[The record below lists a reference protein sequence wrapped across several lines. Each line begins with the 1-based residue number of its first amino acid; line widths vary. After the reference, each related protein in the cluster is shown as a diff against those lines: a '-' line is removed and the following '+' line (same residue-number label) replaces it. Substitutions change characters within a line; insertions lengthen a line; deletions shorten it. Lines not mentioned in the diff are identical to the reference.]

1 MGRVGVALQTLVN
14 QLIWHL
20 LQVNTLHADETPV
33 SQLEPGSGKTRKAY
47 LWAYRSDD
55 LQAGPRIIVFDYQ
68 PGRSGIHA
76 RGFLGG
82 WCGHLMVDDYRD
94 YKALFSRDGI
104 TETCVELGCLAHAR
118 RKFFDL
124 HKANQSPM
132 ALEALNRIAVLYA
145 IEAEGKALSI
155 EERKCLRAEKS
166 LPALAALHAWL
177 LTTRVQ
183 AANDGGSAKALDYSL
198 KRWTSLS
205 RYADTGHQPIEN
217 CIRPIALG
225 KKNWL
230 FVGSKCAGR
239 RAAAI
244 QTLLGTAKLNDL
256 NPAEWLKD
264 TLKKLPT
271 WPNSHIDELLPLAP
285 EVIEVIK
292 RNRPEGAKW

>member
-1 MGRVGVALQTLVN
+1 MISKYVDHLPLYRLEQIAARDHLILARSTLAEWVGRVGVALQPLVD

-47 LWAYRSDD
+47 LWAYRSND
-55 LQAGPRIIVFDYQ
+55 LQVGPRIIVFDYQ

-82 WCGHLMVDDYRD
+82 WCGHLMVDDYSG
-94 YKALFSRDGI
+94 YKALFSHDGI

-155 EERKCLRAEKS
+155 EERKRLRAEKS
-166 LPALAALHAWL
+166 LPALAALI
-177 LTTRVQ
+177 
-183 AANDGGSAKALDYSL
+183 G
-198 KRWTSLS
+198 
-205 RYADTGHQPIEN
+205 
-217 CIRPIALG
+217 CIA
-225 KKNWL
+225 
-230 FVGSKCAGR
+230 V
-239 RAAAI
+239 
-244 QTLLGTAKLNDL
+244 
-256 NPAEWLKD
+256 
-264 TLKKLPT
+264 
-271 WPNSHIDELLPLAP
+271 
-285 EVIEVIK
+285 
-292 RNRPEGAKW
+292 